1 MMFDFVFIFSLI
13 LFSLLCVI
21 EVIVF
26 DEEILLALCFFCFI
40 FFMFNNV
47 GGSIFDTLTARA
59 TKFEEDL
66 LVSFGLDKKN
76 IEKNFQNFVV
86 SRNFSSKFAVL
97 LLLITRF
104 LTTFSAHSTHKL
116 EAALYAQSIN
126 QLTTLLTFENKLV
139 AYLQKKSVSLLFYP
153 LIFQTAKKSVKSLIN
168 FSAKSEKNVSR
179 VILKGLTY

>member
-66 LVSFGLDKKN
+66 LVSFGY
-76 IEKNFQNFVV
+76 F
-86 SRNFSSKFAVL
+86 
-97 LLLITRF
+97 
-104 LTTFSAHSTHKL
+104 
-116 EAALYAQSIN
+116 
-126 QLTTLLTFENKLV
+126 
-139 AYLQKKSVSLLFYP
+139 
-153 LIFQTAKKSVKSLIN
+153 
-168 FSAKSEKNVSR
+168 
-179 VILKGLTY
+179 